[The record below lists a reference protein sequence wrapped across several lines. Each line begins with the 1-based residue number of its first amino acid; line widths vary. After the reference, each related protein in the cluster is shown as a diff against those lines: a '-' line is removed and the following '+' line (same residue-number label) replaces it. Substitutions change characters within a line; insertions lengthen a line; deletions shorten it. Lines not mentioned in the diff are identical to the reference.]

1 MAARTINLSDRH
13 NKMLDKLKT
22 KLDIS
27 LSEVVSR
34 ALEMLEVAEAKRDQ
48 ETKESK

>member
-13 NKMLDKLKT
+13 NKMLDKLKA

-34 ALEMLEVAEAKRDQ
+34 SLEMLDEH
-48 ETKESK
+48 ETRKEKELSK

>member
-13 NKMLDKLKT
+13 NKMLDSLKT

-34 ALEMLEVAEAKRDQ
+34 ALEMLDEQQARKD
-48 ETKESK
+48 KELSR